1 MNKSSIVN
9 RKSSITKAQLAARV
23 AELETLAA
31 PATDPDFC
39 NIVVSAVRYA
49 LPRHSYM
56 PSLTRE
62 YAWRHWPRLSKMHW
76 CILRDIRDHY
86 HDIINI
92 YEERVEFMDKYD
104 LNEWVNFYNKLLTRE
119 DTKLD
124 PAERKAHTPLTP
136 IPEEH
141 K

>member
-1 MNKSSIVN
+1 MTKS
-9 RKSSITKAQLAARV
+9 QLQDRIN
-23 AELETLAA
+23 ELESLAA
-31 PATDPDFC
+31 PALDEDFC

-76 CILRDIRDHY
+76 CILRDIREHY
-86 HDIINI
+86 HDVLNI
-92 YEERVEFMDKYD
+92 YADRKELMDTLD
-104 LNEWVNFYNKLLTRE
+104 LNAWVDYYNRLIRRE
-119 DTKLD
+119 DTNLD
-124 PAERKAHTPLTP
+124 HHERQEHTPLHP
-136 IPEEH
+136 I